1 MLRRI
6 ARGSGDF
13 SINKMKQIEIGHG
26 SGGRLTRDLIRNI
39 FLKYINSEELKPLED
54 AATINLRHPM
64 TAFTTDSYVIRP
76 LFFPGG
82 DIGKLSV
89 CGTVNDLVVSGA
101 VPRYIS
107 LGFIIEE
114 GFSIDSLEQIVKSI
128 GQAAQDAGI
137 KIATGDTKV
146 VEKNKCDGIYINTT
160 GVGEIVKALQ
170 LSDVSDRD
178 SVILTGT
185 IGDHGTAIA
194 LARDEFSIE
203 AAVRS
208 DCASLN
214 ELITPLFEIDGLR
227 WMRDPTRGGAATV
240 LAELSEVTGLGVE
253 VFEDRVPVRED
264 VRFISDML
272 GYDPLYLANEGKA
285 VIITS
290 NESTNRVLEIL
301 KRHPLGKDSAMIGR
315 ISSKFKGV
323 RLKTRIGGE
332 RVIDMLEED
341 TLPRIC

>member
-1 MLRRI
+1 
-6 ARGSGDF
+6 
-13 SINKMKQIEIGHG
+13 MKQIEIGHG

-54 AATINLRHPM
+54 AAIINLKDTK

-114 GFSIDSLEQIVKSI
+114 GFPLDSLEQIAISI
-128 GQAAQDAGI
+128 GEAAKGAGI
-137 KIATGDTKV
+137 SIVTGDTKV

-160 GVGEIVKALQ
+160 GVGEVVKALP
-170 LSDVSDRD
+170 LSNVSDGD
-178 SVILTGT
+178 AVIVTGT
-185 IGDHGTAIA
+185 VGDHGTSIAI
-194 LARDEFSIE
+194 ARDEFSIKSG
-203 AAVRS
+203 VQS
-208 DCASLN
+208 DCAALN
-214 ELITPLFEIDGLR
+214 DLLVPLFEVNGIK
-227 WMRDPTRGGAATV
+227 WMRDPTRGGVATV
-240 LAELSEVTGLGVE
+240 LVELSESLGYGVQ
-253 VFEDRVPVRED
+253 VFEERVPVRED

-285 VIITS
+285 IVITS
-290 NESTNRVLEIL
+290 GESANKVLEIL
-301 KRHPLGKDSAMIGR
+301 KRHPLGKNAAVIGKV
-315 ISSKFKGV
+315 SSKFKGV

-332 RVIDMLEED
+332 RLLDMLEED
-341 TLPRIC
+341 MLPRIC